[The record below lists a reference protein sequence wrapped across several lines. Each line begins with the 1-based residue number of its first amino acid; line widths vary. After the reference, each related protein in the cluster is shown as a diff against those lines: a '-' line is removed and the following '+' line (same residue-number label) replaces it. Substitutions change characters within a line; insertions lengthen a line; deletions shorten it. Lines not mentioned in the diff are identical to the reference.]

1 MINLILLYT
10 MNTGAATGYVN
21 YFDFAY
27 VGILKYAGSRAAAL
41 TGLLLV
47 PTSAN
52 FVLHANG

>member
-10 MNTGAATGYVN
+10 MNTGAATGYVS

-27 VGILKYAGSRAAAL
+27 AGILKYAGFRAAAL

-47 PTSAN
+47 RTSPN